1 MNNLVIQVLNEKDAT
16 GIEKRVIIS
25 TLKTDIPGMERI
37 TAVSELDDKCRM
49 GKEIDD
55 LIGRMMEAK
64 RQEMRTNS
72 DAKINKKLKKK

>member
-1 MNNLVIQVLNEKDAT
+1 
-16 GIEKRVIIS
+16 
-25 TLKTDIPGMERI
+25 MERI

-55 LIGRMMEAK
+55 LIERMMEAK

-72 DAKINKKLKKK
+72 DERINKKLKKK